1 MITIVIPGKPI
12 PWRAAYVGR
21 RGSFSPRAKELNEFK
36 KIVKS
41 QYSAKLIDFAI
52 ICDIKIY
59 MAIPKNK
66 TKSIRTLMLDGLMR
80 PIQRPDR
87 TNIAKLYE
95 DALIGTVIIDD
106 SLIVGGVVE
115 KWYALDAG
123 VEMFIYS
130 PNQIYYPSNSPI
142 QPLFPS

>member
-1 MITIVIPGKPI
+1 MITIVITGKPI

-21 RGSFSPRAKELNEFK
+21 RGSFSPRAKELKAFK
-36 KIVKS
+36 EIVKS
-41 QYSAKLIDFAI
+41 QYSDKLIDYAI

-59 MAIPKNK
+59 MPVPKNK
-66 TKSIRTLMLDGLMR
+66 TKAIRTLMLDRSLR

-95 DALIGTVIIDD
+95 DALIGTVITDD

-115 KWYALDAG
+115 KWYSLDPG
-123 VEMFIYS
+123 VEMFIYPS
-130 PNQIYYPSNSPI
+130 NQIFYPSN
-142 QPLFPS
+142 FPALQLCPS